1 MIFFQKELHIFFNYS
16 AVSYLNKNKQ
26 TNAFVKTWHNILEKN
41 RFFAILNKVNKC
53 IFMNNLDTIQSVI
66 SETLQTFV
74 QALEQKNYIVFHIN
88 NEDKHCLTD
97 NASDLM
103 RQEQSFDV
111 LTHYFMSDDGMSLE
125 NKRKIILEH
134 FTHMDKRYLKHI
146 EIPTTLYQIDQNNLA
161 QLDELIKNNQDHYD
175 YGYDDLSYLDMD
187 MDSDIRE
194 EDIKRLQKNLYN
206 FDQFNVFLLILKKIV
221 HNCTQQCVLLN
232 QRTSKF
238 LTNTAHTVLVE
249 KQQSEA
255 NKTPEGAIVI
265 PTALSLNETPVSS
278 LQERLQSKRVSPE
291 LRDQPSKKNTP

>member
-1 MIFFQKELHIFFNYS
+1 MQ
-16 AVSYLNKNKQ
+16 
-26 TNAFVKTWHNILEKN
+26 
-41 RFFAILNKVNKC
+41 
-53 IFMNNLDTIQSVI
+53 NLDAIQATISY
-66 SETLQTFV
+66 TLQTFV
-74 QALEQKNYIVFHIN
+74 QALEQKDYIVFHIN
-88 NEDKHCLTD
+88 NENRHCLTD

-125 NKRKIILEH
+125 NKYKVILEH

-161 QLDELIKNNQDHYD
+161 QLDELIEEKQNQYD
-175 YGYDDLSYLDMD
+175 YGYNYGDLSYLDMD
-187 MDSDIRE
+187 IDSDSRDA
-194 EDIKRLQKNLYN
+194 DIERLQKKLYN
-206 FDQFNVFLLILKKIV
+206 FDQLNVFLFILKKIV

-232 QRTSKF
+232 ERTSKF
-238 LTNTAHTVLVE
+238 LINTAHTVLVE

-255 NKTPEGAIVI
+255 NKTPEEAIVI

-291 LRDQPSKKNTP
+291 LLDQPSKKNTP